1 MVKHKACG
9 AVCVSTRSL
18 GHTSQEQ
25 SRSLL
30 TSSQLARG
38 SSVAFLINWQA
49 LATWLFSDASL
60 DFLACQFFS
69 LMLILLI
76 GYKQQGGVYHVVI
89 AVQNG

>member
-1 MVKHKACG
+1 
-9 AVCVSTRSL
+9 
-18 GHTSQEQ
+18 
-25 SRSLL
+25 
-30 TSSQLARG
+30 
-38 SSVAFLINWQA
+38 VAFLINWQA